1 MNIFYQVTR
10 LLTGLLTI
18 GIISL
23 VITSCAL
30 NNKVE
35 DRQEFSAVSST
46 EKYTGNKKV
55 EDEYGI
61 RIESIRLTA
70 ANYMLHFNYKIIDAE
85 KAKYLMNRKIK
96 PYIVVERTGNKLQV
110 PVTAKLGAL
119 RGSPR
124 FPKTGKNYW
133 MFFGN
138 PSMFVKSGEKVS
150 VVIGDFKVEHI
161 TVL

>member
-1 MNIFYQVTR
+1 MNISNQINR
-10 LLTGLLTI
+10 LLVI
-18 GIISL
+18 GIVSL
-23 VITSCAL
+23 VAAGCAS

-35 DRQEFSAVSST
+35 NEQELSATSAT
-46 EKYTGNKKV
+46 EEYSGNRKV

-61 RIESIRLTA
+61 RIESIQLTA

-85 KAKYLMNRKIK
+85 KAKYLMDRKIK
-96 PYIVVERTGNKLQV
+96 PYIIVERTGSQLQV

-119 RGSPR
+119 RGSPK
-124 FPKTGKNYW
+124 FPKEGKKYW
-133 MFFGN
+133 MFFAN
-138 PSMFVKSGEKVS
+138 PGMFVKSGEKVS